1 MAPVRASTGG
11 EGEEGLLAVLSLP
24 SIPRDQIW
32 CVRLRSG
39 LRRVGSMGLAARGA
53 MARQGAWG

>member
-1 MAPVRASTGG
+1 MKPVWASTGG

-39 LRRVGSMGLAARGA
+39 LGA
-53 MARQGAWG
+53 QGCGRACGAWVGG